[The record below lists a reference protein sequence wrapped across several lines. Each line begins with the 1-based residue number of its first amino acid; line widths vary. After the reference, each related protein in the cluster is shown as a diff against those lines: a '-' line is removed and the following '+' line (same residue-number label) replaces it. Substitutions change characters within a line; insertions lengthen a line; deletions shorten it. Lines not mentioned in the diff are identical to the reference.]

1 MSMQDPISD
10 MLTIIRNALAV
21 RKSIV
26 SVDLSNQKKAIV
38 NVLLKEGY
46 IDSFQLKKES
56 KYKINIKLKYY
67 NKKSV
72 ITSLKRVSRPSL
84 RIYKSK
90 RTLSKING
98 GFGIS
103 IVSTSEGIMSD
114 RDARKKGLGGEVI
127 CNVF

>member
-1 MSMQDPISD
+1 MQDPISD